1 MNDYGLCTDL
11 SMNFVRSVFIPF
23 TRLTR
28 PTRRLV
34 CLTLL
39 LVGAA
44 ACTAPS
50 NLPQGADTTRSAMS
64 SPLASPL
71 ATDVVAAAIPPAN
84 ALDQALAL
92 APKDAPKPDAGKA
105 SISGLVYSP
114 SLSMGVMKTGFYLTK
129 ALGENNH
136 QISPILI
143 GPDETKGD
151 VRGITD
157 KDGTFSVNNLEP
169 GNYFIVLSAPNDW
182 VPFERDG
189 TSGAPRLIEL
199 KADQQLALGLLYV
212 PWP

>member
-1 MNDYGLCTDL
+1 
-11 SMNFVRSVFIPF
+11 MNFVRSASIPF
-23 TRLTR
+23 TWLTRFTR
-28 PTRRLV
+28 PTQRLL

-44 ACTAPS
+44 ACTAPTD
-50 NLPQGADTTRSAMS
+50 LPQGADATRSAMS

-71 ATDVVAAAIPPAN
+71 TTDGVAAAIPSAT
-84 ALDQALAL
+84 ALDRALAIT
-92 APKDAPKPDAGKA
+92 PKDAPKPNAGKG
-105 SISGLVYSP
+105 SISGLAYSP

-143 GPDETKGD
+143 GPDESKGD

-157 KDGTFSVNNLEP
+157 KDGIFSVNNLEP